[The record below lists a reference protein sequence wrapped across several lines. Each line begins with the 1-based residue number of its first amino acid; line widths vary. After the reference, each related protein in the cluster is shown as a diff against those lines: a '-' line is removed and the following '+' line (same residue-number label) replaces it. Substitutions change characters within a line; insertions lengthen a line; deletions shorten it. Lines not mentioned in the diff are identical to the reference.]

1 VDDRADGLQRKALA
15 VGAVIATA
23 MIVAILASV
32 GSKKD
37 ADWWAALGQ
46 WVGGIGSIIA
56 AIAAVWIAQRGWD
69 LAAKE
74 SREREASLVTAW
86 ISSGDD
92 GTPVLSYINAGA
104 LPAYVVAVKAW
115 LAGHVYE
122 FDIGN
127 IAPTGKP
134 GTALQDWTEV
144 LRREV
149 LAQAVV
155 KVGAKNQYR
164 TDELSDPTPSF
175 AVKRASRELT
185 RSIRLETTF
194 RRGKHRWRLDH
205 DGNLTQL

>member
-1 VDDRADGLQRKALA
+1 MNDNLRRW
-15 VGAVIATA
+15 VGAALTATIIGMIALTLFSIA
-23 MIVAILASV
+23 FRK
-32 GSKKD
+32 GT
-37 ADWWAALGQ
+37 DWWAAWGQ
-46 WVGGIGSIIA
+46 WVGGVGSIVA
-56 AIAAVWIAQRGWD
+56 AGAAVWIALRGWD

-74 SREREASLVTAW
+74 SREREASLVAAW

-92 GTPVLSYINAGA
+92 GTPILSYINAGA
-104 LPAYVVAVKAW
+104 LPAYDVAVKAW

-144 LRREV
+144 LRRAV
-149 LAQAVV
+149 LEQAVIH
-155 KVGAKNQYR
+155 VGAENQYQ
-164 TDELSDPTPSF
+164 TDELSDLTSSF

-185 RSIRLETTF
+185 KSIRLETTF

>member
-1 VDDRADGLQRKALA
+1 MIALTLFSIAFRK
-15 VGAVIATA
+15 GT
-23 MIVAILASV
+23 
-32 GSKKD
+32 
-37 ADWWAALGQ
+37 DWWAAWGQ
-46 WVGGIGSIIA
+46 WVGGVGSIVA
-56 AIAAVWIAQRGWD
+56 AGAAVWIALRGWD

-74 SREREASLVTAW
+74 SREREASLVAAW

-92 GTPVLSYINAGA
+92 GTPILSYINAGA
-104 LPAYVVAVKAW
+104 LPAYDVAVKAW

-144 LRREV
+144 LRRAV
-149 LAQAVV
+149 LEQAVIH
-155 KVGAKNQYR
+155 VGAENQYQ
-164 TDELSDPTPSF
+164 TDELSDLTSSF

-185 RSIRLETTF
+185 KSIRLETTF